1 MRGDACDLRHG
12 GTVLGQT
19 LPWSHKA
26 LLSGH
31 KLILMSQS
39 MNVHENVCE
48 RMCVVCQ
55 SMGNMWVCEPVTV
68 SK

>member
-1 MRGDACDLRHG
+1 MGKLCPGLTR
-12 GTVLGQT
+12 
-19 LPWSHKA
+19 
-26 LLSGH
+26 LSFLGH

-48 RMCVVCQ
+48 RVCVVCEP
-55 SMGNMWVCEPVTV
+55 MGNMWVCEPVTV